1 MKRGVNM
8 KVKLQPR
15 FKRRIPLV
23 CLLKGNTIWFRSQIE
38 VARADGLCAGK
49 HLEFHQISANK
60 PLCEIGE
67 FVITLLERF
76 QTIGDLSLDEV
87 KDLTGFEFES
97 DEYKNDLAS
106 KEFIKDHKDRRTYTE
121 TFIDYILETN
131 KYGFTYCWYEKYRN
145 SYAWT
150 PSEDSYG
157 SPDVMT
163 FKTSLE
169 FIEYP
174 EPEEMGRM
182 LFEAFDRS
190 RMMGKIAQHGRPP
203 KVITLLNGSE
213 ILVEE
218 PDDKHFSDC
227 DDYGL
232 GEIHQV
238 YMYFHREGAEHSAEF
253 YLGIAAELGCDMSQ
267 ENIRSAWEKQ
277 NGKSEFF
284 EVKPTEHGIFKLRA
298 EMRNKSIHRISYLLQ
313 IDESELLDC
322 TMELHKPN
330 SRKKLDEKL
339 TGLFEEFAL
348 RCKFKK

>member
-1 MKRGVNM
+1 MKA
-8 KVKLQPR
+8 KLQPR

-38 VARADGLCAGK
+38 VARADGLCAGT
-49 HLEFHQISANK
+49 HVEFNQISAYK
-60 PLCEIGE
+60 PLREIGE
-67 FVITLLERF
+67 FVIMLLERF
-76 QTIGDLSLDEV
+76 QTMGDLSLDEV
-87 KDLTGFEFES
+87 RDLTGFEFES
-97 DEYKNDLAS
+97 DEYNNYQAS
-106 KEFIKDHKDRRTYTE
+106 KEFIKNHKDRRAYTE

-131 KYGFTYCWYEKYRN
+131 KYGFKYCWYEKYRN

-150 PSEDSYG
+150 PSDDSYG
-157 SPDVMT
+157 SPGVLT

-169 FIEYP
+169 FTGYP

-190 RMMGKIAQHGRPP
+190 RMMGKIVQHGHPP
-203 KVITLLNGSE
+203 KAITLLNGSE

-232 GEIHQV
+232 GEMHQV
-238 YMYFHREGAEHSAEF
+238 YMYFHGDGAEHSAEF
-253 YLGIAAELGCDMSQ
+253 YLGIAAELDCDMS
-267 ENIRSAWEKQ
+267 EDNIHEALKNQ
-277 NGKSEFF
+277 HGKADFF
-284 EVKPTEHGIFKLRA
+284 EVKSVEHGIFKLRA
-298 EMRNKSIHRISYLLQ
+298 EMRNKSVHRISYLLQ

-339 TGLFEEFAL
+339 SGLFEEFAR
-348 RCKFKK
+348 RCKFKD